1 MEVYPSQNRK
11 RTHGFECKLWHSTAL
26 IYAATLAVR
35 SWLLTRNQKNKIKS
49 YVVRYENANFRFYW
63 FWPPSVLPLEED
75 GNYHSS
81 REGKKGLRICWP

>member
-1 MEVYPSQNRK
+1 MLY
-11 RTHGFECKLWHSTAL
+11 
-26 IYAATLAVR
+26 
-35 SWLLTRNQKNKIKS
+35 
-49 YVVRYENANFRFYW
+49 VRYENANFRFYW